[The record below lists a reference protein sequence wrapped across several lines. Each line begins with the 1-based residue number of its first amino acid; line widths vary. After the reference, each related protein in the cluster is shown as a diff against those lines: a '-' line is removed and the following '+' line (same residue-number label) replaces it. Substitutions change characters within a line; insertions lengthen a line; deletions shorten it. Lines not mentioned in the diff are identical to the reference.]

1 MIDYN
6 KLIQLIEQVKA
17 VADNDIC
24 LYFSEKAYNTH
35 KDKISKLPYSIKVY
49 PNEAGPFQEDNV
61 YVVSKK
67 GTIKEGLDGRDLES
81 NI

>member
-1 MIDYN
+1 MIDYNN

-17 VADNDIC
+17 KTDNDIC

-35 KDKISKLPYSIKVY
+35 KDEISKLPYSIKVY
-49 PNEAGPFQEDNV
+49 PNEAGSFQEDNV

-67 GTIKEGLDGRDLES
+67 DVVEHELL
-81 NI
+81 